1 MDVNSEL
8 RSKLLARIHA
18 QEKEKEEWL
27 KRQKS
32 FKGNSPKLSKSS
44 KIPKNSTIRH
54 RFALRFGNLLA
65 SDMIAAKRHIVKRFP
80 GVVGVKFLCSRKN
93 QSHFNGWM
101 FFNLRINLLM
111 AASKIIQK
119 KSRKLCYMNCIKTE
133 INGFEREP
141 LFPGK
146 KIRVKG
152 RLCKQEVVVIMKKF
166 KKERKGN
173 VREYKHWTLQT
184 RNEKIV

>member
-44 KIPKNSTIRH
+44 KIPKKSTNRH
-54 RFALRFGNLLA
+54 RFALRFGKLLA

-101 FFNLRINLLM
+101 FFSLRINLLM
-111 AASKIIQK
+111 AASKIIRKQ
-119 KSRKLCYMNCIKTE
+119 SRKLCYMNCIKTE

-173 VREYKHWTLQT
+173 VREYKNWTLQT